1 MTTPTPGEPF
11 SEATG
16 EAVQTAVM
24 AMRLV
29 MAIADAVR
37 RQQQRRLKG
46 QEEELAAADQALS
59 EAAEDV
65 KRLLPSD
72 ISTALLKEADW
83 PSLAQQLVA
92 LRRAG
97 VDLDQVLPRAGE
109 IAVDVRDQLAA
120 KSQEGSTGE
129 WERVVREALPA
140 GAVREAILTS
150 VGWPEMTA
158 VMARLQERGVDVRGV
173 LAAAHNEALG
183 VDETVASAL
192 GGTAKVTMSRDAQ
205 LAYGPLTTGLD
216 LPRDL
221 DLSDRER
228 TFKQLALS
236 PQENE
241 RYARWVREAMRGRE
255 READL
260 LVSARQWPLVAA
272 RIAAVES
279 EGGPVREHLARL
291 MQDTSWQEGPA
302 PQLGSRLVQAAGN
315 ALRRPGGDAAGPS
328 RTAVNTA
335 AARATS
341 TSLDPTKKQAKTA
354 APAEAG
360 VAAHRQS
367 GPVAKQ
373 GRTR

>member
-24 AMRLV
+24 ALRLV
-29 MAIADAVR
+29 MAITDAVR
-37 RQQQRRLKG
+37 RQQQRRLKE
-46 QEEELAAADQALS
+46 QEEDLAPADQAVS
-59 EAAEDV
+59 EATEAV

-72 ISTALLKEADW
+72 ISTALMKKEADW
-83 PSLAQQLVA
+83 PHLAPQLLA

-109 IAVDVRDQLAA
+109 IAVDVRDQVAA
-120 KSQEGSTGE
+120 QTQEAADGQ

-140 GAVREAILTS
+140 GPVREAILTS

-183 VDETVASAL
+183 VDEAVASGL
-192 GGTAKVTMSRDAQ
+192 GGAAEVAMSRDAQ
-205 LAYGPLTTGLD
+205 LAYGPMTTGLD

-221 DLSDRER
+221 DLSDRAR
-228 TFKQLALS
+228 ALKQLAIS
-236 PQENE
+236 SENE
-241 RYARWVREAMRGRE
+241 RYTRWVREAMPGLE

-272 RIAAVES
+272 RMSAMGSES
-279 EGGPVREHLARL
+279 AVRERLARL
-291 MQDTSWQEGPA
+291 VQDTSWQEGPA
-302 PQLGSRLVQAAGN
+302 PQLGSRLAQAASD
-315 ALRRPGGDAAGPS
+315 ALHRPAGEAAGPL
-328 RTAVNTA
+328 RTAVNAA

-341 TSLDPTKKQAKTA
+341 TSLDPTKTQAKHA
-354 APAEAG
+354 APAEAA
-360 VAAHRQS
+360 VATHRQS
-367 GPVAKQ
+367 GPAAKQ
-373 GRTR
+373 GRKR

>member
-1 MTTPTPGEPF
+1 MTTPTPSEPF

-37 RQQQRRLKG
+37 RQQQRRLKE
-46 QEEELAAADQALS
+46 QEEDLAPADQAVS
-59 EAAEDV
+59 EAAEAV

-72 ISTALLKEADW
+72 ISTALMKEADW
-83 PSLAQQLVA
+83 PHLAQQLVA

-109 IAVDVRDQLAA
+109 IAVDVRDQVAA
-120 KSQEGSTGE
+120 QTQEAADGQ
-129 WERVVREALPA
+129 WERVVREALP
-140 GAVREAILTS
+140 GGPVREAILS
-150 VGWPEMTA
+150 SAGWPEMTA
-158 VMARLQERGVDVRGV
+158 LMARLQERGVDVRGV

-183 VDETVASAL
+183 VDEAVASSL
-192 GGTAKVTMSRDAQ
+192 GGSAEVSTSRDAQ
-205 LAYGPLTTGLD
+205 LAYGPMTTGLD

-228 TFKQLALS
+228 ALKQLAIS
-236 PQENE
+236 SDNE
-241 RYARWVREAMRGRE
+241 RYVRWVREAMPGRE

-272 RIAAVES
+272 RMAAVGSES
-279 EGGPVREHLARL
+279 VVRERLARL
-291 MQDTSWQEGPA
+291 VQDTSWQEGPGS
-302 PQLGSRLVQAAGN
+302 QLGSRLVQAAGD
-315 ALRRPGGDAAGPS
+315 ALRRPAGEVAGPL
-328 RTAVNTA
+328 RVGVNTA

-341 TSLDPTKKQAKTA
+341 TSLGPTKAQAKTA
-354 APAEAG
+354 APAEAA
-360 VAAHRQS
+360 VSAHRQF
-367 GPVAKQ
+367 GPIPKRGRAK
-373 GRTR
+373 